1 MTKRKNKSRAGRR
14 SENLVG
20 WWELQFGGYNLPPNP
35 VRIELPD
42 RPKSGGWGQ
51 MSPLPPPGST
61 GPENYALGWD
71 SMIICQG

>member
-51 MSPLPPPGST
+51 MSPLPPPLV
-61 GPENYALGWD
+61 PPALKIMPWD
-71 SMIICQG
+71 GTP

>member
-42 RPKSGGWGQ
+42 RPKSGGWVQ
-51 MSPLPPPGST
+51 MSPLPPPLV
-61 GPENYALGWD
+61 PPALKIMPWD
-71 SMIICQG
+71 GTP